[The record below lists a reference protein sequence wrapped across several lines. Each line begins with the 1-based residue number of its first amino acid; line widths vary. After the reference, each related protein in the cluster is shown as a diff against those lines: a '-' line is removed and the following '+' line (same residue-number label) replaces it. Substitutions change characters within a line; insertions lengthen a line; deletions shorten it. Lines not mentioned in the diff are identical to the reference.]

1 MGAAFRFPS
10 FHRRLT
16 MFGTTLFPNC
26 MTVRTLRGE
35 RPVKM
40 RHPQSS
46 SSTDVMEGFLTPTKL
61 NNTTSLI
68 FCNTYGRQNNHQNTL
83 TINLLLFV
91 IRRSLLWDFPAAGA
105 RKFAPGPQGCVI
117 MDTPCR
123 YLIDKRKE
131 LSMSARVLAI
141 MLVLV
146 VIAGSQPTLILH
158 RLLDAGIMLLKLFG

>member
-1 MGAAFRFPS
+1 
-10 FHRRLT
+10 

-26 MTVRTLRGE
+26 MPARIHRGE
-35 RPVKM
+35 RPGKK
-40 RHPQSS
+40 RHPQSY
-46 SSTDVMEGFLTPTKL
+46 SSTDVKKGFVCTQS

-68 FCNTYGRQNNHQNTL
+68 FCNTYGRQNNHQNVL
-83 TINLLLFV
+83 PIKLLLGFL
-91 IRRSLLWDFPAAGA
+91 RRSLRWDFPAAGA
-105 RKFAPGPQGCVI
+105 RKFAPGPQRCVI

-123 YLIDKRKE
+123 YLIDKRRE

-158 RLLDAGIMLLKLFG
+158 RLFDAGIMLLKLFW

>member
-1 MGAAFRFPS
+1 
-10 FHRRLT
+10 
-16 MFGTTLFPNC
+16 MFGTTLFPNRT
-26 MTVRTLRGE
+26 TVRTHRGE

-40 RHPQSS
+40 RHPQSY
-46 SSTDVMEGFLTPTKL
+46 SSTDVKKGFVCTQS
-61 NNTTSLI
+61 NNTTSFI
-68 FCNTYGRQNNHQNTL
+68 FCNTYGRQNNHQNNL
-83 TINLLLFV
+83 TVNLLLDI
-91 IRRSLLWDFPAAGA
+91 IRRSPYWVFLAAGT
-105 RKFAPGPQGCVI
+105 RKLAPGPQGCVI

-131 LSMSARVLAI
+131 SFMSARVLAI

>member
-1 MGAAFRFPS
+1 
-10 FHRRLT
+10 
-16 MFGTTLFPNC
+16 MFGTTLFPNR
-26 MTVRTLRGE
+26 TPVRTFRGE
-35 RPVKM
+35 RPGKK
-40 RHPQSS
+40 RHPQSY
-46 SSTDVMEGFLTPTKL
+46 SSTDVKKGFVCTQS

-68 FCNTYGRQNNHQNTL
+68 FCNTYGRQNNHQNVL
-83 TINLLLFV
+83 PIKLLLGV
-91 IRRSLLWDFPAAGA
+91 LRRSHLWVFSLWNFLAAGA
-105 RKFAPGPQGCVI
+105 RKFAQGPQGCVI
-117 MDTPCR
+117 MDIPCR

>member
-26 MTVRTLRGE
+26 TTVRTLRGE
-35 RPVKM
+35 MPVKM
-40 RHPQSS
+40 RHPQSCN
-46 SSTDVMEGFLTPTKL
+46 STDVMEGFLAPTKL

-68 FCNTYGRQNNHQNTL
+68 FCNTYGRQNNHQNIL
-83 TINLLLFV
+83 TVNLLLDI
-91 IRRSLLWDFPAAGA
+91 IRRSPYWVFLAAGA
-105 RKFAPGPQGCVI
+105 RKLALGLQGCVI

-123 YLIDKRKE
+123 YLIDERKE

-146 VIAGSQPTLILH
+146 VIAGSQPALILH

>member
-1 MGAAFRFPS
+1 
-10 FHRRLT
+10 

-26 MTVRTLRGE
+26 MPARTHRGE
-35 RPVKM
+35 RPDKK

-46 SSTDVMEGFLTPTKL
+46 SSTDVKKGFVCTQS

-68 FCNTYGRQNNHQNTL
+68 FCNTYGRQNNHQNIL
-83 TINLLLFV
+83 TVNLLLGI
-91 IRRSLLWDFPAAGA
+91 IRRSPYWVFLAAGA

-117 MDTPCR
+117 MDIPCR

>member
-1 MGAAFRFPS
+1 
-10 FHRRLT
+10 
-16 MFGTTLFPNC
+16 MFGTTLFPNR
-26 MTVRTLRGE
+26 TPVRTFRGE

-46 SSTDVMEGFLTPTKL
+46 NSTDVLGGFLIPTKL

-68 FCNTYGRQNNHQNTL
+68 FCNTYGRQNNHQNNL
-83 TINLLLFV
+83 AINLLLFI
-91 IRRSLLWDFPAAGA
+91 IRRSLLWDLPAAGA

-123 YLIDKRKE
+123 YLIDKRNE
-131 LSMSARVLAI
+131 FSMSARVLAI

-158 RLLDAGIMLLKLFG
+158 RLFDAGIILLKLFG

>member
-1 MGAAFRFPS
+1 
-10 FHRRLT
+10 
-16 MFGTTLFPNC
+16 MFDTTFFPNC
-26 MTVRTLRGE
+26 MPARTHRGE
-35 RPVKM
+35 RPDKK

-46 SSTDVMEGFLTPTKL
+46 SSTDVKKGFVCTQS

-68 FCNTYGRQNNHQNTL
+68 FCNTYGRLNNHQNNL
-83 TINLLLFV
+83 TINLLLGILRLSHLWVF
-91 IRRSLLWDFPAAGA
+91 SLWGFPATGA
-105 RKFAPGPQGCVI
+105 RKFAQGPQGCVI
-117 MDTPCR
+117 MDIPCR

-131 LSMSARVLAI
+131 VSMSARVLAI

>member
-1 MGAAFRFPS
+1 
-10 FHRRLT
+10 
-16 MFGTTLFPNC
+16 
-26 MTVRTLRGE
+26 
-35 RPVKM
+35 
-40 RHPQSS
+40 
-46 SSTDVMEGFLTPTKL
+46 MEGFLAPTKL

-68 FCNTYGRQNNHQNTL
+68 FCNTYGRQNNHQNNL
-83 TINLLLFV
+83 TINLLLV
-91 IRRSLLWDFPAAGA
+91 IIRRSHLWVFSLWNFLAAGVK
-105 RKFAPGPQGCVI
+105 KFAPGPQGCVI

-131 LSMSARVLAI
+131 SSMSARVLAI